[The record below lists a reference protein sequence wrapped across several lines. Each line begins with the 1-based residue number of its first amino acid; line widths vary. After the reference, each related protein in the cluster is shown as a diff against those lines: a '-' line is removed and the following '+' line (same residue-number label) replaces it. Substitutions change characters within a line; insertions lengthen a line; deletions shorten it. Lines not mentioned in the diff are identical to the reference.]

1 MFISV
6 IKQNIFISFIFDII
20 LQKLIRLCS
29 RLEPFPKISV
39 TFHITTLSRMIDFRR
54 SSENLQNLKNF
65 KPHFTS
71 LAERYRRGL
80 ETCPQ
85 AKTSNSGHAFFFFF
99 PTRPSDEHDSA
110 PSQKYSRPLMEVFAC
125 IG

>member
-39 TFHITTLSRMIDFRR
+39 TFHITTLNPEKKYYSERKARR
-54 SSENLQNLKNF
+54 SNSQLPSLKQNAMNGIIRGTLNSLGRSLNLLLSLK
-65 KPHFTS
+65 TS
-71 LAERYRRGL
+71 TLAK
-80 ETCPQ
+80 TPQ
-85 AKTSNSGHAFFFFF
+85 ALTHVQGE
-99 PTRPSDEHDSA
+99 R
-110 PSQKYSRPLMEVFAC
+110 
-125 IG
+125 